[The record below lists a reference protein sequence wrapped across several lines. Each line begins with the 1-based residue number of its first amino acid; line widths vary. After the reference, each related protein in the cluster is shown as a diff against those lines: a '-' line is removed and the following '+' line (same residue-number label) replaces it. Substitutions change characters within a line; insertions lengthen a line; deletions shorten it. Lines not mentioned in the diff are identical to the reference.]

1 MGSDSVERSIT
12 VHAAPARVHALV
24 DDFHQWSLWSPWED
38 LDPALERTYT
48 GPDHGV
54 GAHYAWSGNKKA
66 GAGSMEIT
74 GSEPAEITV
83 ALEFL
88 KPFKSSSTSLFVLDP
103 DGERTRVTWRMT
115 GEQTG
120 LMGVFGR
127 FMNMDKLIGPD
138 FEKGLARLKTA
149 AESAE

>member
-1 MGSDSVERSIT
+1 MGSYSVERTIT
-12 VHAAPARVHALV
+12 VNAPAVRVHGLV
-24 DDFHQWSLWSPWED
+24 DDFHHWTRWSPWED
-38 LDPALERTYT
+38 LDPELQRTYT

-54 GAHYAWSGNKKA
+54 GAHYAWTGNRKA

-74 GSEPAEITV
+74 ASTPEEIV
-83 ALEFL
+83 IALAFL
-88 KPFKSSSTSLFVLDP
+88 KPFRSTSTTVFELAA
-103 DGERTRVTWRMT
+103 DGDQTVVTWRMT

-120 LMGVFGR
+120 LMSVFGR

-149 AESAE
+149 AES